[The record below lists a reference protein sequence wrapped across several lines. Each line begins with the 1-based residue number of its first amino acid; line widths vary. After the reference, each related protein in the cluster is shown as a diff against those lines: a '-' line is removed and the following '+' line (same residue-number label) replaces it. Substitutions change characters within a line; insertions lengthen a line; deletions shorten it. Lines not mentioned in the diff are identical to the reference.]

1 VARHRTGDE
10 GFGDEADPTEV
21 MPAIGPDGPRRGTF
35 TASPLLLAAG
45 GVALALV
52 FVVGAWAL
60 TGGRGDDDPLV
71 YPWSSQTPGQIDV
84 SISLEPTGLPTAE
97 PTPVIEATGTADP
110 SATAS
115 GPVSATPTPSTSV
128 PKSGGV
134 AATIGLANTYSGGY
148 VVHFTVANNGPARV
162 SSWRMEIWFTE
173 NFELADYWNASN
185 PVKEPRHIV
194 LTSVRALDPG
204 TNVDV
209 GIRAGKQGSNLGTP
223 VSCTI
228 DGRSFPCVPKWTS

>member
-1 VARHRTGDE
+1 MARHRTGDE

-84 SISLEPTGLPTAE
+84 SISLEPTDLPTAE

-115 GPVSATPTPSTSV
+115 GPVSATPTPSPAA
-128 PKSGGV
+128 PKSGSV
-134 AATIGLANTYSGGY
+134 TAALSQASQYADGY
-148 VVHFTVANNGPARV
+148 VVSYRV
-162 SSWRMEIWFTE
+162 TNQGSSAVSGWRMELWFSD
-173 NFELADYWNASN
+173 NFVLKDVWNAN
-185 PVKEPRHIV
+185 DLVKEPRHLV
-194 LTSVRALDPG
+194 LTSTRGLDPG
-204 TNVDV
+204 ASVDV
-209 GIRAGKQGSNLGTP
+209 GIRAEKLGSNLGTP
-223 VSCTI
+223 LSCTM